1 MGFAGRIREAAFRF
15 RSFTPIPFLILAVA
29 FARPVLW
36 GLVTGFFMICIGEL
50 LRFWAV
56 SVAGGETRTT
66 RIPHGR
72 GGLVTDG
79 PFAYLRN
86 PMYVGNLIIYSGV
99 GIMSMAM
106 FPWLLLVGLL
116 CFVFQYALIIT
127 YEEDFLKGRFGPA
140 YAEYALRVN
149 RFLPRLS
156 QHSGAGHARGN
167 PAVGLRSERRTLQA
181 EVLVVVL
188 FIGIYVT
195 SWGQG

>member
-1 MGFAGRIREAAFRF
+1 MGFAGRVRQAAFRF

-29 FARPVLW
+29 FARPVFW

-72 GGLVTDG
+72 GDLVTDG

-99 GIMSMAM
+99 GHHVDGHFSLA
-106 FPWLLLVGLL
+106 PPCRVALLYHSVRSDYHVRRG
-116 CFVFQYALIIT
+116 
-127 YEEDFLKGRFGPA
+127 FLEGSFWTGI
-140 YAEYALRVN
+140 
-149 RFLPRLS
+149 
-156 QHSGAGHARGN
+156 
-167 PAVGLRSERRTLQA
+167 RRICR
-181 EVLVVVL
+181 E
-188 FIGIYVT
+188 G
-195 SWGQG
+195 